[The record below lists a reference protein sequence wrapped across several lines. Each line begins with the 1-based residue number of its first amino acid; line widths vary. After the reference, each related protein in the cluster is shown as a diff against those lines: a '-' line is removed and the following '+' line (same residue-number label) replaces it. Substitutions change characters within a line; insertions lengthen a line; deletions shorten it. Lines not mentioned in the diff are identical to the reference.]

1 MVPTTARFCAAS
13 AVLLTTC
20 ASAFKNTSPAERE
33 DVELLNEQITLE
45 SIAEVDPEWKNE
57 VARLLG
63 GVISGLERG
72 GKSSLLQGGAAT
84 QEQKE
89 KKVLSLLNTQIEK
102 ELDALVELAE
112 QDDVDAAELA
122 ELDDLNETGADVED
136 YMAGGLDAAAGA
148 GGQDQDLDDQE
159 EDEQDRSEGEE
170 ENENE
175 NAGIVDQDEEAAKEL
190 NLQVDQYLQAQDAAG
205 KTASK
210 YIPEAT
216 KKEVA
221 KILNGIIGRLSKGH
235 F

>member
-1 MVPTTARFCAAS
+1 MVPTTARFGAAS

-20 ASAFKNTSPAERE
+20 ASAFKNSSPAERE

-102 ELDALVELAE
+102 ELDALVEIAE

-122 ELDDLNETGADVED
+122 ELDDLNETGADEED
-136 YMAGGLDAAAGA
+136 YMAGGLDAAG
-148 GGQDQDLDDQE
+148 GEGQDLHEQE
-159 EDEQDRSEGEE
+159 DEDEQDRIEGEE